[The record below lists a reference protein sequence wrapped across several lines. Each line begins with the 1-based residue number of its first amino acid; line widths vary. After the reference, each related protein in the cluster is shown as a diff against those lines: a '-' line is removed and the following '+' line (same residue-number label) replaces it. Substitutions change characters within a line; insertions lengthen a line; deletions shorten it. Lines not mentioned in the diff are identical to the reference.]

1 MNRPFIKTSV
11 VTLISLVLLYYSVA
25 WAVLRCLHD
34 EHHANSE
41 ITLSDIDQHNK
52 GILLSSPSRAYAY
65 LDCMGPDYHTESLAG
80 SSSLSQLQWLTVNIT
95 SRLDTIQSGQ
105 NVAAEHA
112 RDIWLRAV
120 FDRLSPA
127 TLPPNS
133 PRYHYL
139 SSLRI

>member
-25 WAVLRCLHD
+25 WAVVRCFHD

-41 ITLSDIDQHNK
+41 ITLSDVDQHNK
-52 GILLSSPSRAYAY
+52 GIFLSAPSRALAY

-80 SSSLSQLQWLTVNIT
+80 SSSLSQMLRLTVNIT
-95 SRLDTIQSGQ
+95 SRLDNIQPWQ
-105 NVAAEHA
+105 NVAGEHA
-112 RDIWLRAV
+112 RDIRLRAV
-120 FDRLSPA
+120 FDRLSPP
-127 TLPPNS
+127 TFSRNS
-133 PRYHYL
+133 SRCLYL